1 MKKDDLGNTALLCA
15 VENRNFVVA
24 AFLARTSPWHTVNK
38 AGRTFLRALEI
49 VECHGNENKAAK
61 MDIMT
66 LAKEVQTTIILKE
79 LDVFYLFLLFP
90 LLFLSIHHRPSH
102 LGAIG
107 RFCRPLPLLGSLQ
120 ALRQGL
126 LHIPR

>member
-24 AFLARTSPWHTVNK
+24 AFLASRSPWHTVNK

-66 LAKEVQTTIILKE
+66 LANKVQTAIILKS
-79 LDVFYLFLLFP
+79 LDVCYLFLLSP
-90 LLFLSIHHRPSH
+90 
-102 LGAIG
+102 
-107 RFCRPLPLLGSLQ
+107 
-120 ALRQGL
+120 
-126 LHIPR
+126 